1 MSSKYDVIK
10 VKVHLSDVHYYVLS
24 RFLLSRMLMFCRVPE
39 DTAVRISLD
48 VKKHFVNTERTS
60 ITQAELEDY
69 IRCSMIAAGFAQEHA
84 QLFSVVTQFHAERI
98 PLILFIAGPERCG
111 KTTLAHLLAARINC
125 STVINAEV
133 LRDISASIDDS
144 LPSFAVSETSSPDST
159 PSMLRGVEVSAAVG
173 AEVDKAVREGQA
185 IIVEGENLSFAGFHR
200 FLEPSFQFSTGA
212 VILGLVMDTCGS
224 EAETDASHA
233 YVKALPNLQPVFSTE
248 RLTVFAA
255 DMVDLAKGVS
265 GIPTVYVARCTTV
278 ADNVCL
284 SVFLHDIVVKR
295 IIAELKRRGRML

>member
-24 RFLLSRMLMFCRVPE
+24 RFLLSKMLMFCRVPE

-60 ITQAELEDY
+60 ITQAELENY

-98 PLILFIAGPERCG
+98 PLVLFLAGPERCG

-144 LPSFAVSETSSPDST
+144 LPLFAVPETSSPDST
-159 PSMLRGVEVSAAVG
+159 PSMLRGAEVSAVVA
-173 AEVDKAVREGQA
+173 AEVDKAVREGRA

-200 FLEPSFQFSTGA
+200 FLEPSFQLSTGA
-212 VILGLVMDTCGS
+212 VILGLVMEICGG

-233 YVKALPNLQPVFSTE
+233 YVQALPNLHPVYSTE
-248 RLTVFAA
+248 RLTVLAA
-255 DMVDLAKGVS
+255 DIGDLAKGVR
-265 GIPTVYVARCTTV
+265 GIPTVYVARYTTV

-295 IIAELKRRGRML
+295 IIAELKRRGRVL